1 MLGDY
6 SSTDSFV
13 LTNFLGKEMKEQCSR
28 CAISIGLPVSAAA
41 HQLVGAAVQ
50 IHAVEA
56 EAVAEE
62 VAGDV
67 AELDADL
74 GAPVRQGLAG
84 LEEEGHAV
92 PARIVDEQRDRSK
105 GGAQAAGTG
114 RRALSCLECV
124 HANLWCRPTPCE
136 TSAKG
141 QPYTS
146 ADG

>member
-6 SSTDSFV
+6 GSTGSFV
-13 LTNFLGKEMKEQCSR
+13 LTSLLGKEIEKWCSR
-28 CAISIGLPVSAAA
+28 CAISIGIPASTAAY
-41 HQLVGAAVQ
+41 QLVGAAVQ
-50 IHAVEA
+50 IHAVQA

-67 AELDADL
+67 AELDTDL
-74 GAPVRQGLAG
+74 GAPVGQGLAG

-92 PARIVDEQRDRSK
+92 PARVVDEQRDRSK

-124 HANLWCRPTPCE
+124 HTNLWCRPTPCE

>member
-6 SSTDSFV
+6 GSTGSSV
-13 LTNFLGKEMKEQCSR
+13 LTSLLGKKIEKWCSR
-28 CAISIGLPVSAAA
+28 CALSIGIPASTAAY
-41 HQLVGAAVQ
+41 QLVGAAVQ
-50 IHAVEA
+50 IHAVQA

-92 PARIVDEQRDRSK
+92 PARVVDELLGVCPYKSVVL
-105 GGAQAAGTG
+105 A
-114 RRALSCLECV
+114 
-124 HANLWCRPTPCE
+124 HAM
-136 TSAKG
+136 
-141 QPYTS
+141 
-146 ADG
+146 

>member
-6 SSTDSFV
+6 GSTGSFV
-13 LTNFLGKEMKEQCSR
+13 LTSLLGKEIEKWCSR
-28 CAISIGLPVSAAA
+28 CAISIGLPTSAAA
-41 HQLVGAAVQ
+41 YQLVGAAVQ
-50 IHAVEA
+50 IHAVQA

-74 GAPVRQGLAG
+74 GAPVCQGLAG

-92 PARIVDEQRDRSK
+92 PARIVDETARPQQRW
-105 GGAQAAGTG
+105 GTGCRDKG

-124 HANLWCRPTPCE
+124 HTNLWCRPH
-136 TSAKG
+136 AM
-141 QPYTS
+141 
-146 ADG
+146 

>member
-1 MLGDY
+1 MGVLAALSALESQQAQQHT
-6 SSTDSFV
+6 SSLV
-13 LTNFLGKEMKEQCSR
+13 LRSR
-28 CAISIGLPVSAAA
+28 SMPFRLRR
-41 HQLVGAAVQ
+41 
-50 IHAVEA
+50 
-56 EAVAEE
+56 VAEE

-67 AELDADL
+67 AELDTDL
-74 GAPVRQGLAG
+74 GAPVGQGLAG

-92 PARIVDEQRDRSK
+92 PARVVDEQRDRSK

-124 HANLWCRPTPCE
+124 HTNLWCRPTPCE